1 MSRFW
6 LLRPLTSS
14 SPGPQKPTPRPRAR
28 VQFGPPPTQPSVA
41 VAVVEHVTPGAK
53 PAKPK
58 REKVKAD
65 PKLVAAARELRDRWL
80 ERVNADPAALL
91 SEGKYDVSRAIAD
104 RRAEHE
110 ALPVAVVR
118 QLPAAA

>member
-1 MSRFW
+1 M
-6 LLRPLTSS
+6 
-14 SPGPQKPTPRPRAR
+14 
-28 VQFGPPPTQPSVA
+28 QFGPPGTQPA

-53 PAKPK
+53 AVKPK

-91 SEGKYDVSRAIAD
+91 PEGKYDVG
-104 RRAEHE
+104 RRMSE
-110 ALPVAVVR
+110 PVQIQAGPVR
-118 QLPAAA
+118 LLPAA